1 MGNRGI
7 ESLVL
12 RSESL
17 MTKIMVGKEDDIIEH
32 IESEKIECEQAIN
45 QVYIMGVRRATQL
58 GIMRLIVV
66 SLRCWPI

>member
-32 IESEKIECEQAIN
+32 I
-45 QVYIMGVRRATQL
+45 
-58 GIMRLIVV
+58 
-66 SLRCWPI
+66 